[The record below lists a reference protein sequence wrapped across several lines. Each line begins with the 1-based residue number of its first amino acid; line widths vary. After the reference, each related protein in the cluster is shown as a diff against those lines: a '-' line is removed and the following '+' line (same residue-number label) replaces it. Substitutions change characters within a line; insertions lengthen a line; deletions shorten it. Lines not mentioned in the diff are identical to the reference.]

1 MDDEDLG
8 RSGEVVELFESKVVN
23 FNRVLF
29 QVQDYGAYPL
39 WINDIPNDIG
49 LCTALFSQRFVICID
64 IKVGIEKVSAS

>member
-29 QVQDYGAYPL
+29 QVQDYGAYTL
-39 WINDIPNDIG
+39 WINDIPNAIDLRIIH
-49 LCTALFSQRFVICID
+49 FSQGFVLGVD
-64 IKVGIEKVSAS
+64 LKVGIDGVSAS